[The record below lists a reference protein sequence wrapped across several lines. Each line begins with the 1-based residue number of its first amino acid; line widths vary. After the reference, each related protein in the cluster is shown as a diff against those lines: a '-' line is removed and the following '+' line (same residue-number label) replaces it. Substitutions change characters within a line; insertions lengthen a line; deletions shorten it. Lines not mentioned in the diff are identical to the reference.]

1 MKAIGYMRVSTG
13 EQGKSG
19 LGLEAQQA
27 DIELF
32 CQQNG
37 IELIRLVSEVAT
49 AKGNYR
55 RRKLLNE
62 VLLQCK
68 KDKCAIVVSKLDLS
82 EGVNNSV

>member
-68 KDKCAIVVSKLDLS
+68 KDGGVSILWMLAKQDRIHID
-82 EGVNNSV
+82 